1 LVFVILIGLIAS
13 AVIAYKLSDNDKF
26 FLNKFGMFDRTF
38 STLRTGI
45 YYLSHSGFT
54 EALKSISNYRYFYW
68 EQALAM
74 GKDYPIT
81 GVGFA
86 SYSIL
91 LPNYFTKN
99 RTGPNIIDYS
109 GNYYLEILSELGFP
123 ALFLILIVFFIVLKK
138 VVIYF
143 KKNTLFKK
151 NNNTGDWVLIG
162 LMVSF
167 ITMLIALI
175 FGAHTNFLEIQFAF
189 WLIIGLL
196 LSYVRINDINNNYD
210 IGKTLRFPNRLNFSI
225 LQRVS
230 LAIVLF
236 IFSAVFLI
244 SSVTTLSINVAQNL
258 YDKKNN
264 YKGWENIYGLYKQDK
279 FEGKPVRWSG
289 IDASE
294 VVDKKGN
301 SIIIPVR
308 DVIPKE
314 YRTPLVIKIFID
326 NLAVKNVIIGNGEW
340 QYIKIRIPDFT
351 KEKFTITFVL
361 NRSWIPKDVGLNRD
375 TRELGIMIGDY
386 SWED

>member
-1 LVFVILIGLIAS
+1 
-13 AVIAYKLSDNDKF
+13 
-26 FLNKFGMFDRTF
+26 
-38 STLRTGI
+38 
-45 YYLSHSGFT
+45 
-54 EALKSISNYRYFYW
+54 
-68 EQALAM
+68 
-74 GKDYPIT
+74 
-81 GVGFA
+81 
-86 SYSIL
+86 
-91 LPNYFTKN
+91 
-99 RTGPNIIDYS
+99 
-109 GNYYLEILSELGFP
+109 
-123 ALFLILIVFFIVLKK
+123 
-138 VVIYF
+138 
-143 KKNTLFKK
+143 
-151 NNNTGDWVLIG
+151 
-162 LMVSF
+162 
-167 ITMLIALI
+167 
-175 FGAHTNFLEIQFAF
+175 
-189 WLIIGLL
+189 
-196 LSYVRINDINNNYD
+196 
-210 IGKTLRFPNRLNFSI
+210 
-225 LQRVS
+225 
-230 LAIVLF
+230 VLF